1 MEIRFPA
8 EGTRLNFVP
17 SIDTTNPLTSTLNPT
32 ALGSFAVCPHSVS
45 LAGRASPVL
54 MLSTGA
60 FWALCPLQLPPPS
73 PQPDQRSTVSH
84 LGDFCPDLRAV
95 QEAISRLPLSARHI
109 ATVLLH
115 FLPGSWDPAFP
126 FGSASPSMSCI
137 SARPFT
143 LASGAA
149 ISARPCTLASG
160 AACLPFPPTLWGTE
174 ALLTSRKWLPPDS
187 AECLN
192 IVLCHPTCP
201 FPCPNLL
208 LSTRI

>member
-8 EGTRLNFVP
+8 EGTRLNCVP

-32 ALGSFAVCPHSVS
+32 ALGSLAVCPHSVS

-54 MLSTGA
+54 MLSTVPSG
-60 FWALCPLQLPPPS
+60 LCVPSSPLLPPLSQIRGQWS
-73 PQPDQRSTVSH
+73 PPRPP
-84 LGDFCPDLRAV
+84 GDFCPDLRAV

-109 ATVLLH
+109 ATVLLN
-115 FLPGSWDPAFP
+115 FLPGSWEPAFP
-126 FGSASPSMSCI
+126 FGSASPSTSCI
-137 SARPFT
+137 SARP
-143 LASGAA
+143 
-149 ISARPCTLASG
+149 CTVASG
-160 AACLPFPPTLWGTE
+160 AACVPFPPTLSGTE
-174 ALLTSRKWLPPDS
+174 ALLTSS
-187 AECLN
+187 AKCLN